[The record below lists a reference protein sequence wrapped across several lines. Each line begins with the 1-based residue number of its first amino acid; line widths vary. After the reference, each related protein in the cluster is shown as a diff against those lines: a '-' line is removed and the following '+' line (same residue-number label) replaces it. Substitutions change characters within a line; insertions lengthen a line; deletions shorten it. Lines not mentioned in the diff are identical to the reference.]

1 MTDPRILLQTAYFAL
16 LNGNLS
22 YNSVNVPVYDRV
34 PDNAVYPHV
43 LIGQFTSVDD
53 SDKSSFGEN
62 LTVSI
67 HVVDRFKNS
76 AASRKSI
83 FDISGQVKQI
93 IRARPVPINIAG
105 YHVGTSYVDNENTN
119 EEITDT
125 YLYLY
130 NNIRFR
136 HLINHT

>member
-1 MTDPRILLQTAYFAL
+1 MNDPKTLLQTAYFTL
-16 LNGNLS
+16 LNGNLT

-43 LIGQFTSVDD
+43 VLGHYTSTDD

-62 LTVSI
+62 MTVTL
-67 HVVDRFKNS
+67 HVVDRYINS
-76 AASRKSI
+76 SGSRKAINSVT
-83 FDISGQVKQI
+83 GQIKQI
-93 IRARPVPINIAG
+93 IRVRPVPISIAG
-105 YHVGTSYVDNENTN
+105 FNVGTSYIDNESSN

-125 YLYLY
+125 YLYIY

-136 HLINHT
+136 HLIEQT